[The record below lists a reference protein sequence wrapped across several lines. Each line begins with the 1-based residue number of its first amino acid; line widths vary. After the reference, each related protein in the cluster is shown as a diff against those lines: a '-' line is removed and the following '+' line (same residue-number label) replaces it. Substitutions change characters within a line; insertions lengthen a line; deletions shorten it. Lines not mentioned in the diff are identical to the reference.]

1 MVSNSLKSG
10 MVKPLIRK
18 FVLILI
24 IVIGVAAGM
33 LLIMVNLFD
42 TVKVELQYIWVF
54 QILKLNVL

>member
-1 MVSNSLKSG
+1 

-18 FVLILI
+18 FVLILL